1 MAVKVEE
8 SVVFMNLF
16 NKIECDHFLNE
27 GKLKFKHLKT
37 HGEGGYSMINL
48 DIFNHASYGI
58 QWRP

>member
-37 HGEGGYSMINL
+37 HGGGGL
-48 DIFNHASYGI
+48 FND
-58 QWRP
+58 